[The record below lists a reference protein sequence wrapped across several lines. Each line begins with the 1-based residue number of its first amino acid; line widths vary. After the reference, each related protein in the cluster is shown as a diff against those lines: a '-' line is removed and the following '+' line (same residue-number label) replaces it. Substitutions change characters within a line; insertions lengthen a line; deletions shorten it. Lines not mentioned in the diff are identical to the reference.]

1 MPPTFLF
8 LLSSLVK
15 EQTVYSLFKRKKTI
29 YPNVQKENLSIVQIA
44 VYMASIKSEN
54 KNSTQSR

>member
-15 EQTVYSLFKRKKTI
+15 EQTVFSLFKRKKTI

-44 VYMASIKSEN
+44 VYMASIKPEN
-54 KNSTQSR
+54 KNSTQPR

>member
-15 EQTVYSLFKRKKTI
+15 EPTVLQKTVKPKKIPYTKKRKLKTKK
-29 YPNVQKENLSIVQIA
+29 VKKIA
-44 VYMASIKSEN
+44 AYMVKA
-54 KNSTQSR
+54 

>member
-15 EQTVYSLFKRKKTI
+15 EQTVSSLFKRKKTI

-44 VYMASIKSEN
+44 VYMASIKPEN
-54 KNSTQSR
+54 KNSTQPR

>member
-15 EQTVYSLFKRKKTI
+15 EQTVKLFKKLNTSLE
-29 YPNVQKENLSIVQIA
+29 NVNITTFGA
-44 VYMASIKSEN
+44 RNA
-54 KNSTQSR
+54 